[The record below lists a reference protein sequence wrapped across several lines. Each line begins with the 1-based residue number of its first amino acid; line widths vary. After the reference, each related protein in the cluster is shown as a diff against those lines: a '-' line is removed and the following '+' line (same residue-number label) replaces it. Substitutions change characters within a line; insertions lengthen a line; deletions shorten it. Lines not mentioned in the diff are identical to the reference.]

1 MANFPK
7 RDHLKVPTLEV
18 IHVHGIIFTL
28 CSIIVIVGPIVTAI
42 GPIVVAIGPIR
53 ITAVR
58 IFVDTLINIIQY
70 LKR

>member
-28 CSIIVIVGPIVTAI
+28 CSIIVIVGPIV
-42 GPIVVAIGPIR
+42 VAIGPIR
-53 ITAVR
+53 ITAAR
-58 IFVDTLINIIQY
+58 IFVNTLINIIQY